1 MQDPKSR
8 PNEPENAPTP
18 DRRSVLL
25 GGSAALAASMGALAL
40 GVRASAPDA
49 PTAAP
54 AAGPAAARGPNSAA
68 ALNKAGWL
76 VVGRLP
82 T

>member
-1 MQDPKSR
+1 MQEPDTR
-8 PNEPENAPTP
+8 PDAPENAPSP

-40 GVRASAPDA
+40 GVRASAPTPSGTTPPP
-49 PTAAP
+49 PTAAGAP
-54 AAGPAAARGPNSAA
+54 SREA

-82 T
+82 A